1 MATYFLP
8 FEKPL
13 VELER
18 KLQELKEFGTGNR
31 VQDEIKRLERRA
43 LRLREEIFR
52 GLTRWQIVQLARHPS
67 RPFTLDYVPHVFDEF
82 VELHG
87 DRRFA
92 DDASIV
98 GGLARL
104 GGRPLVVIG
113 HQKGRGTKDNIHR
126 NFGSPRPEGYRKAKR
141 LMRLA
146 ERFERPVVTFVD
158 TQGAYPGV
166 GAEERGQAEAIAAN
180 LQAMMELRVPIVT
193 AIIGEGGSGGA
204 LAIAVADRVMMLEFS
219 IYSVITPEGCASILW
234 RDSGRAE
241 QAADALRL
249 TAPDLFGLGVV
260 DEIVREAPGG
270 AQRDSVLTA
279 GHLRE
284 ALIRH
289 VDELGALEPEERV
302 NRRIAKYRRL
312 GVFHEEQR

>member
-13 VELER
+13 IQLER
-18 KLQELKEFGTGNR
+18 QLQELKEFGTGNR
-31 VQDEIKRLERRA
+31 VQDEIKKLEKRA
-43 LRLREEIFR
+43 LHLRDEIFR
-52 GLTRWQIVQLARHPS
+52 GLTRWQIVQLARHPN

-82 VELHG
+82 IELHG

-98 GGLARL
+98 CGLARL
-104 GGRPLVVIG
+104 AGRPVVFIG
-113 HQKGRGTKDNIHR
+113 HQKGRGTKENIRR
-126 NFGSPRPEGYRKAKR
+126 NFGSARPEGYRKAKR

-146 ERFERPVVTFVD
+146 ERFERPVITFID
-158 TQGAYPGV
+158 TQGAYPGI
-166 GAEERGQAEAIAAN
+166 GAEERGQAEAIATN
-180 LQAMMELRVPIVT
+180 LETMMELKVPIVG

-204 LAIAVADRVMMLEFS
+204 LAVAIADRVMMLEYS
-219 IYSVITPEGCASILW
+219 IYSVISPEGCASILW
-234 RDSGRAE
+234 RDAARAE

-270 AQRDSVLTA
+270 AQRDAVLTA

-284 ALIRH
+284 ALIRQ
-289 VDELGALEPEERV
+289 VEDVCVLEPEERIKK
-302 NRRIAKYRRL
+302 RIEKYRRI
-312 GVFHEEQR
+312 GVFYEE